1 MDYGSGT
8 YQVTF
13 TAGTTEASFNVSL
26 NDDIVFESNENF
38 MITIDSSSLPS
49 NVTVGDPSRV
59 TVIIVDND
67 GK

>member
-26 NDDIVFESNENF
+26 TDDNIFERNENF
-38 MITIDSSSLPS
+38 IIIIDPSSPPS